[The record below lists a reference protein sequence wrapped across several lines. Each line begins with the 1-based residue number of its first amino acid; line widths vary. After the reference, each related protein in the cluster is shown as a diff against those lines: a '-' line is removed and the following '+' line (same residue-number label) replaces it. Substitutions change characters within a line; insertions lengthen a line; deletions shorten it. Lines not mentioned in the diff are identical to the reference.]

1 MGSLTV
7 NNDSTYGGIG
17 HSGTDAITDNNY
29 KGNKTMATYYF
40 KAGTGEP
47 FTDNAV
53 TGDDAVARGQAV
65 KTTSAPASVESWRM
79 KFNFT
84 TNSVDVYE
92 DGKTN
97 ADAVDC

>member
-1 MGSLTV
+1 
-7 NNDSTYGGIG
+7 
-17 HSGTDAITDNNY
+17 
-29 KGNKTMATYYF
+29 MATYYF
-40 KAGTGEP
+40 KVGTGEP

-53 TGDDAVARGQAV
+53 AGDDAVAKGQAV

-79 KFNFT
+79 KYNFT

-97 ADAVDC
+97 ADAVIAKKAALDAAVEAEKTALKAAQVALDAADA